1 MTVLR
6 PILSAAVLFVAV
18 LVYAQEVRNTPGPF
32 EQQATASS
40 PENPIPRRLAAPP
53 AARVP
58 ALQNLAGRGVVRLQI
73 TLDTTGR
80 VAEIRNLIEPIVQ
93 TGIGQ
98 TLDEETR
105 RAIALGML
113 QSAAASVRQW
123 RYDSP
128 SAPITFPV
136 AFNFSPDADPFALQD
151 PQSPRG
157 GGPAPTARGGT
168 PPPGD
173 WPAAQGIP
181 RVGGRIAPPTQTKKV
196 QPVYPQSAQADKVQG
211 IVILEAIIGV
221 DGKVSDVRVLRS
233 VPLLDKA
240 AVDAVSKWEYTP
252 ALLEGKPTAVVTTV
266 TVTFTIDGG
275 SPSGPVTAPPWPAAA
290 GALRV
295 GGSIKPPRQT
305 KNVRPVYPVGAQYD
319 RTGGAV
325 ILEVLIGPDG
335 KVKDARVLR
344 SSPVFDKSAV
354 EAVKK
359 WEYEPTVVNGVPVSL
374 TMAVTVSFSIR

>member
-1 MTVLR
+1 
-6 PILSAAVLFVAV
+6 
-18 LVYAQEVRNTPGPF
+18 
-32 EQQATASS
+32 
-40 PENPIPRRLAAPP
+40 
-53 AARVP
+53 
-58 ALQNLAGRGVVRLQI
+58 
-73 TLDTTGR
+73 
-80 VAEIRNLIEPIVQ
+80 
-93 TGIGQ
+93 
-98 TLDEETR
+98 
-105 RAIALGML
+105 
-113 QSAAASVRQW
+113 
-123 RYDSP
+123 
-128 SAPITFPV
+128 
-136 AFNFSPDADPFALQD
+136 
-151 PQSPRG
+151 
-157 GGPAPTARGGT
+157 
-168 PPPGD
+168 
-173 WPAAQGIP
+173 
-181 RVGGRIAPPTQTKKV
+181 
-196 QPVYPQSAQADKVQG
+196 
-211 IVILEAIIGV
+211 
-221 DGKVSDVRVLRS
+221 VSDVRVLRS